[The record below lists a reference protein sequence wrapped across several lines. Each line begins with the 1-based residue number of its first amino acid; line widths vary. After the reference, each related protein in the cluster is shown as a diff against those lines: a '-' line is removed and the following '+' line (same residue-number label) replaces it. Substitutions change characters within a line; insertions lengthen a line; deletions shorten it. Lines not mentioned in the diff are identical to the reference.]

1 MTKKLIFFDIDG
13 TLLNEDKQLPEKTI
27 EAIKAIKAKG
37 HIVAI
42 ATGRGPFMYEDIRE
56 TLGIDTY
63 VSYNGSLV
71 VFENKVIYT
80 EPLDKRALLQL
91 EVEGHENNHPMM
103 FMDHENMRQNVENHP
118 SIEESIGTLKLTF
131 TPDYDPSYHAGRD
144 LYQALFF
151 VDDEDMKRYT
161 GRYPEFEFVR
171 WHPLSV
177 DILPACGSKWQG
189 IKQLIEYLEIDLSDV
204 YAFGDGLNDVEML
217 ENIHNSVAMGNGCP
231 EAKQVADYVTGHV
244 DEDGLYE
251 GIKEMGLID

>member
-13 TLLNEDKQLPEKTI
+13 TLLNHDKQLPEKTI
-27 EAIKAIKAKG
+27 EAINQLKEQG

-56 TLGIDTY
+56 SLGVDTY
-63 VSYNGSLV
+63 VSYNGSFV
-71 VFENKVIYT
+71 VYEGDVIYT
-80 EPLDKRALLQL
+80 APLDKQALLQL

-103 FMDHENMRQNVENHP
+103 FMDHKNMRQNVENHP
-118 SIEESIGTLKLTF
+118 SIDESIATLKLTF
-131 TPDYDPSYHAGRD
+131 TPDYDPSYHAGRV

-151 VDDEDMKRYT
+151 VDQEEIKQYE

-177 DILPACGSKWQG
+177 DILPAGGSKWRG
-189 IKQLIEYLEIDLSDV
+189 IKQLIDYVNIDPSDV

-217 ENIHNSVAMGNGCP
+217 ENIHNSVAMGNGCS
-231 EAKQVADYVTGHV
+231 EAKQVADYVTADV
-244 DEDGLYE
+244 DEDGLYL
-251 GIKEMGLID
+251 GIKEMGLI